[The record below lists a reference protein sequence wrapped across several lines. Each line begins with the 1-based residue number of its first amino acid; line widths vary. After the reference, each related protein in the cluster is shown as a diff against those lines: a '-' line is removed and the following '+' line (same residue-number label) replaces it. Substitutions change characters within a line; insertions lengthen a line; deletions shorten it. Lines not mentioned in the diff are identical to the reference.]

1 MASIH
6 KSCGR
11 DIPLAIHGYSLRE
24 RKGRRGVA
32 GVRPVTRAADAKKIE
47 GIDKLS
53 SNRRGQS
60 ANWPLIGAQ
69 KSALSGSEGTFHSPS
84 G

>member
-1 MASIH
+1 
-6 KSCGR
+6 
-11 DIPLAIHGYSLRE
+11 
-24 RKGRRGVA
+24 VTWA
-32 GVRPVTRAADAKKIE
+32 GDAKKIE

-60 ANWPLIGAQ
+60 ANRLLIGAQ
-69 KSALSGSEGTFHSPS
+69 KSALSGSESTFHSPS